1 MMRSRDIH
9 FVGVIVGI
17 CLCAVILRPAPVSA
31 GKKCDSMVEEYVLTI
46 TRISIDVSDSGERD
60 RLQKEALKDLIR
72 YARSIYGLF
81 CPCDEFL
88 NRAEALRKHRENWR
102 SPPPGWEPAKFRAEF
117 LPLESEI
124 AHEDIRLLMQ
134 LMGLCDRH

>member
-1 MMRSRDIH
+1 MQAKH
-9 FVGVIVGI
+9 FRTIVWIIGF
-17 CLCAVILRPAPVSA
+17 LVWAAILVPNAVSA
-31 GKKCDSMVEEYVLTI
+31 GKKCDAIVDEYVLMI
-46 TRISIDVSDSGERD
+46 TRISSNVSDPQERD

-72 YARSIYGLF
+72 HARSVYGPF

-88 NRAEALRKHRENWR
+88 NRAEALQKHRENWR

-124 AHEDIRLLMQ
+124 AHEDIRLLME
-134 LMGLCDRH
+134 LMALCDRY